1 MGVENLLAT
10 HKAVILKKWFDHVVN
25 TYPPD
30 TARFLKHQK
39 DPFGNPVGAATHK
52 GLDALL
58 DTLASS
64 TEASAVAAHF
74 DPIIRIRAVQNFSPS
89 QAVGFV
95 FFLKGIVRETLGP
108 KLAEKGGADQMADLE
123 MRIDRLALIAF
134 DVYMRCREK
143 IYELRANEARNRF
156 FKAFERAG
164 LITELPEDKRE
175 LE

>member
-1 MGVENLLAT
+1 MGVESLLAT
-10 HKAVILKKWFDHVVN
+10 HKDTVLKKWFDHVVN

-30 TARFLKHQK
+30 TARFLKHKK
-39 DPFGNPVGAATHK
+39 DPFDNPVGAATHK
-52 GLDALL
+52 GLGAILDAILSPQ
-58 DTLASS
+58 DPAAI
-64 TEASAVAAHF
+64 EAHF
-74 DPIIRIRAVQNFSPS
+74 DAIVRIRAVQNFTAS

-95 FFLKGIVRETLGP
+95 FALKGIIRDTLGP
-108 KLAEKGGADQMADLE
+108 QGAARGGGQDLADLE
-123 MRIDRLALIAF
+123 NRIDRLALTAF

-164 LITELPEDKRE
+164 LVTEAPEDRPG